1 FRYVRYLSPNNGFC
15 NVAEVVFLGIGASS
29 PVPLNLAAV
38 AGNAQVGLTWLP
50 STGASGYNVKRATV
64 SGGPYTIVGANVLT
78 NSFTDIG
85 LTNGTSYYYV
95 VSALTSGGEST
106 DSAEASAT
114 PFTPTP
120 AGFTATAGDAQ
131 VVLTWIAVSGAT
143 GYHLKRSTAPGGPFN
158 TLEASAPGTGY
169 TDTTAAN
176 FTRYY
181 YMIQTVHPSGNSAD
195 SAVVSAVPLPPKLTG
210 TIIGTTGS
218 WNNDPNSTRAAVFDG
233 NLNTFFDALEA
244 NGAWAGLDLGAGA
257 SKLIGAI
264 RYAPRAA
271 WASGRM
277 TGGKFQGANNADFS
291 DAVTLHTVVGAP
303 PANVLT
309 TQLVSHPNGFRY
321 VRYLSPDN
329 GFCNVAEVEFYG
341 SDALPAPPAA
351 PTGLVATAGN
361 MQVTMAWNAVAGA
374 TSYNVKRATTDGG
387 PYTVLGSVTG
397 TTATDTTAANNTTYY
412 YVVSA
417 VNAAGEGGN
426 SNQASAT
433 PVSPPIAEA
442 EMQAPAITINATEI
456 SFSVGTSVIGH
467 TYQLQKSETLAPDS
481 WENVGSPIPG
491 TGGPLGLTVPAPPPS
506 IPDCFYRILIQR

>member
-1 FRYVRYLSPNNGFC
+1 
-15 NVAEVVFLGIGASS
+15 
-29 PVPLNLAAV
+29 
-38 AGNAQVGLTWLP
+38 
-50 STGASGYNVKRATV
+50 
-64 SGGPYTIVGANVLT
+64 
-78 NSFTDIG
+78 
-85 LTNGTSYYYV
+85 
-95 VSALTSGGEST
+95 
-106 DSAEASAT
+106 
-114 PFTPTP
+114 
-120 AGFTATAGDAQ
+120 
-131 VVLTWIAVSGAT
+131 
-143 GYHLKRSTAPGGPFN
+143 
-158 TLEASAPGTGY
+158 
-169 TDTTAAN
+169 
-176 FTRYY
+176 
-181 YMIQTVHPSGNSAD
+181 
-195 SAVVSAVPLPPKLTG
+195 VVSAVPLPPKLTG

-442 EMQAPAITINATEI
+442 EMQAPHDHDQRHRNQPLRWHLRDWTHLPASKVRDTGSRLLGKRRFPHPWHRRPPRPHRSRPTALHPRLLLSHPYPAVKGWKGNA
-456 SFSVGTSVIGH
+456 
-467 TYQLQKSETLAPDS
+467 
-481 WENVGSPIPG
+481 
-491 TGGPLGLTVPAPPPS
+491 GL
-506 IPDCFYRILIQR
+506 